1 MKKVLLSIILLIA
14 VVQGTWATAYKY
26 YIVEKS
32 GSTLFFKGSDT
43 APSGKFQWNITDNSL
58 KKWTWLDEDLRGS
71 YTKAVFEPS
80 FAEARPT
87 NMESWFFLMN
97 NLEKIEGLQY
107 LNTSM
112 VTRMDFL
119 FAGCEKLTE
128 LNLIYFNTSNV
139 ESMAFMFTGCKALKT
154 IYVGDGWDTSK
165 LTYLGSGLLFTKCES
180 LVGETGAMVDLEKVE
195 TQNAA
200 NAYVGEGGYLTSED
214 TYWET
219 HMADDFIQIDDNSYM
234 ITYKGE
240 MALLAHKV
248 NTGTTFAGK
257 TFVLAK
263 DIIYNGESNNYT
275 PIGVNDQKCFAGTFD
290 GQGHTISGV
299 NLENNGRQALF
310 ATIGGDA
317 TIKNITLDNS
327 SINNTSK
334 AIAAGIVGRIAD
346 GGTIENCHV
355 TENVTITGMGFV
367 GGIVG
372 NTDKGR
378 ITIAGCTCAASITNN
393 GSGYPTGGIAAYLGF
408 DGVNGT
414 TNVVVKD
421 CLYYGNTLTGTE
433 QETGAIAGKY
443 ITSNI
448 SSVSFSDNFYT
459 YPDASLMAIGNKA
472 HRNGAVKETFGVDIE
487 KDHGAVHTRVVSSAA
502 EIEEMGFQSGAA
514 YDNGIAIY
522 NEGALYNN
530 IYYSVV
536 PEVFQSRGITTGIE
550 SVANGQP
557 TMDNSWYTI
566 DGRKLSEKPT
576 QKGIYIFNG
585 KKVMINS

>member
-43 APSGKFQWNITDNSL
+43 APSGKFQWNITDNSQ

-112 VTRMDFL
+112 VARMDFL

-165 LTYLGSGLLFTKCES
+165 LTYLGSGLLFSKCES

-214 TYWET
+214 IYWET
-219 HMADDFIQIDDNSYM
+219 HMAEDFIQIDDNSYV

-290 GQGHTISGV
+290 GQGHTISGIT
-299 NLENNGRQALF
+299 LENEGRQALF
-310 ATIGGDA
+310 AVIGSDA
-317 TIKNITLDNS
+317 TIKNLTLDNS
-327 SINNTSK
+327 SITNTSK
-334 AIAAGIVGRIAD
+334 GIAAGIVGRIVN

-355 TENVTITGMGFV
+355 TDNVTISGEGFV

-372 NTDKGR
+372 STEKGR
-378 ITIAGCTCAASITNN
+378 ITIAGCTCAASITNT
-393 GSGYPTGGIAAYLGF
+393 GRDYPTGGIAAYLGF
-408 DGVNGT
+408 DNVNGDT
-414 TNVVVKD
+414 DVRLKD
-421 CLYYGNTLTGTE
+421 CLYYGNMLSGEENKTG
-433 QETGAIAGKY
+433 GIVGRY

-448 SSVSFSDNFYT
+448 SSVSFSNNF
-459 YPDASLMAIGNKA
+459 I
-472 HRNGAVKETFGVDIE
+472 
-487 KDHGAVHTRVVSSAA
+487 
-502 EIEEMGFQSGAA
+502 FQQG
-514 YDNGIAIY
+514 
-522 NEGALYNN
+522 
-530 IYYSVV
+530 
-536 PEVFQSRGITTGIE
+536 
-550 SVANGQP
+550 
-557 TMDNSWYTI
+557 
-566 DGRKLSEKPT
+566 
-576 QKGIYIFNG
+576 
-585 KKVMINS
+585 